1 VQKELSRSELLEIM
15 RECLGEADYEE
26 IGEKD
31 FVTEFTELGYDSL
44 LVLEIA
50 TRIQDRFGIRIPD
63 EAVEEM
69 TSPEE
74 MLKSVRARLA
84 GVAA

>member
-1 VQKELSRSELLEIM
+1 VQKELDRSELLEII

-26 IGEKD
+26 IGEND
-31 FVTEFTELGYDSL
+31 FATEFTELGYDSL

-50 TRIQDRFGIRIPD
+50 TRIQDRYRIRIPD

-69 TSPEE
+69 TSPEQ
-74 MLKSVRARLA
+74 MLTSVNARLA